1 MDLAAALLVFLGSV
15 LAFTAALGVVRFP
28 DTLTRMHAAAKPQTL
43 GLVLT
48 CVGAAIRLR
57 DNLDMGMLVLIAL
70 FALLTSPVLAHLI
83 GRLAYKELQ
92 EDQAALKS
100 QRQP

>member
-1 MDLAAALLVFLGSV
+1 MNLAAALLILAGSA

-48 CVGAAIRLR
+48 CIGAALRLR
-57 DNLDMGMLVLIAL
+57 DTQDVGMFVLIVL

-83 GRLAYKELQ
+83 GRLAYTELQ
-92 EDQAALKS
+92 EDQAALES

>member
-1 MDLAAALLVFLGSV
+1 MDIAAALLILAGSV
-15 LAFTAALGVVRFP
+15 LAFTSALGIVRFP
-28 DTLTRMHAAAKPQTL
+28 DTLTRMHAAAKPQAL

-57 DNLDMGMLVLIAL
+57 HNADLGMLVLIAL

-83 GRLAYKELQ
+83 GRLAYRELQ
-92 EDQAALKS
+92 EDQAALQKQQS
-100 QRQP
+100 G